1 MALFEQVKAVI
12 VRELSAPEASV
23 TESATFDGDLKA
35 DSLDVVE
42 LVMAL
47 EEEFDIEIP
56 EEDAEKIRT
65 VGDAVRYIE
74 EKRQEVGA

>member
-1 MALFEQVKAVI
+1 MALFEQIKAVI
-12 VRELSAPEASV
+12 VRELGVAESSV

-56 EEDAEKIRT
+56 EDEAEKIRT

-74 EKRQEVGA
+74 KKRQEVGA

>member
-1 MALFEQVKAVI
+1 MALFEQVKEVI
-12 VRELSAPEASV
+12 VRELAVPESSV
-23 TESATFDGDLKA
+23 TESASFEGDLKA

-47 EEEFDIEIP
+47 EDEFDIDIP
-56 EEDAEKIRT
+56 EEDAQRINT

-74 EKRQEVGA
+74 EQQAAG

>member
-1 MALFEQVKAVI
+1 MALFERVQQLIAKELNVK
-12 VRELSAPEASV
+12 ESEV

-47 EEEFDIEIP
+47 EDEFNLDIP
-56 EEDAEKIRT
+56 DEDAEKIRT
-65 VGDAVRYIE
+65 VGDAVRYLE
-74 EKRQEVGA
+74 ERGVTG